1 MTVLS
6 VLEER
11 DTTLWRY
18 MSKKP
23 DPDSDLGSSMEGP
36 SKQRYDRSVG
46 SNHAKRN
53 GV

>member
-11 DTTLWRY
+11 DNSVEIY
-18 MSKKP
+18 PKKP

-46 SNHAKRN
+46 TNHAKRN